1 MDGDANVVGGGLAGL
16 VAATRL
22 AEAGADV
29 TLYERRPTVG
39 GRVRTREVDGFT
51 LDRGF
56 QVLFTSYPAVARELD
71 LRELDLQRFSPGATI
86 CRPGS
91 RAVLS
96 DPLRD
101 PRRAVE
107 SAFNHEVTFS
117 DKLRTLALRYDLSK
131 REEHEFFI
139 GTDASIRE
147 YLHDWGF
154 SDAYVEHFVE
164 PFYGGI
170 TLDRSLS
177 TSKHV
182 FEYTF
187 RAMGRGSIA
196 VPRDGMVAI
205 ARQLERRALDAGVD
219 VRTGE
224 DVESLDVG
232 DGGGTGS
239 EGSSGS
245 GSGGIRGRFR
255 LGSGGPADGVRL
267 ELADGSTADADLVV
281 VAATPPEARRL
292 TGVEAIP
299 ETGVG
304 CVTQWYTL
312 SAGTSFGTGKRIL
325 LNAGAESPNAV
336 VPMSE
341 VAPSYAPKD
350 RALLAATF
358 LGEGAT
364 ERDDDDLREDT
375 RAALSAW
382 YPERGFEGLTVV
394 GTDRIPFAQFAQPP
408 GVHETLPDPDAP
420 EGPVVLAGEYT
431 EWSAI
436 QGALE
441 SGKRAAETGLGYL

>member
-39 GRVRTREVDGFT
+39 GRVRTREKDGFT

-56 QVLFTSYPAVARELD
+56 QVLFTRYPAVARELD
-71 LRELDLQRFSPGATI
+71 LGALDLRRFSPGATI

-131 REEHEFFI
+131 REEHELFA
-139 GTDASIRE
+139 GTDSSIRE
-147 YLHDWGF
+147 YLRDWGF

-187 RAMGRGSIA
+187 RAMSRGSIA
-196 VPRDGMVAI
+196 VPRDGMAAI
-205 ARQLERRALDAGVD
+205 ARQLETRAVDAGVEI
-219 VRTGE
+219 RTGE
-224 DVESLDVG
+224 DVEALDVG
-232 DGGGTGS
+232 DGSG
-239 EGSSGS
+239 ERSGS
-245 GSGGIRGRFR
+245 AGGIRGRFR
-255 LGSGGPADGVRL
+255 LGSGGPAEGVRL
-267 ELADGSTADADLVV
+267 ELADGSTAHADLVV
-281 VAATPPEARRL
+281 VAATPPETRRL
-292 TGVEAIP
+292 TGVEAVP
-299 ETGVG
+299 EEGVG

-312 SAGTSFGTGKRIL
+312 PEGTSFGTGKRIL
-325 LNAGAESPNAV
+325 LNAGGESPNTV

-341 VAPSYAPKD
+341 VAPSYAPAD

-358 LGEGAT
+358 LGSDAAD
-364 ERDDDDLREDT
+364 RDDEELREDT

-408 GVHETLPDPDAP
+408 GVHGTLPDPNAP

-431 EWSAI
+431 EWSSI

-441 SGKRAAETGLGYL
+441 SGKRAAEVGLGYL